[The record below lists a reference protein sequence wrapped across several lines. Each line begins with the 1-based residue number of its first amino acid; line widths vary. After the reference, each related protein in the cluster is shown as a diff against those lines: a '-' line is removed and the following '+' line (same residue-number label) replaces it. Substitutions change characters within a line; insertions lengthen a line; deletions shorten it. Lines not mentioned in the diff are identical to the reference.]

1 VSTRSN
7 RSRTVHINPAAERA
21 LANPRHV
28 AESIAAVLERPIVTE
43 VSNTPWS
50 QFSQADY
57 DISQWRRACLIDS
70 GVGNPDSKDRY
81 KLPVR
86 EPGGALNRNAIHA
99 AAGGHGV
106 SAVTGVSKDKKKAAA
121 RKLAALYRN
130 ELGEDPPPSLV
141 SMAGQGEAVGA
152 PTAGHHQA
160 LVTETPT
167 IIKTAAV
174 KPGRLLIQLIKA
186 GWSANGRFY
195 PAEVLKRDG
204 PKSFPAGTQGFIDH
218 PTEQEDVERPAGSLT
233 KLASV
238 MTKDAYYDPARKAL
252 MGETRIFAP
261 WREALT
267 DMADHIGVSIRVMAE
282 GEDGRAEGKDGWIV
296 SALAEGRSVDYV
308 TKPAAGGAIVAVLES
323 VNPQTVAEARNIGVW
338 MESRLHLALTQLADD
353 MYGNGRLSREER
365 IAVSGALGDALKAY
379 TTRVEADAPELFKRD
394 LYDEPGETARAAS
407 EAQEPATDPAV
418 TAPQAEPDSPAE
430 PAAEP
435 PAQPTQDPPPTDEP
449 APAGEPDPPGTENAG
464 SASTPTEE
472 TSMSDPP
479 GQQTPTTPGTA
490 RQVYEAE
497 VAQLRNENALI
508 KAREAGRRVL
518 AMALSEGWVP
528 PATVVRITESL
539 MERLPLTGNVL
550 DETELTK
557 LAAREL
563 ARAEQEIAE
572 AMQAAGV
579 GRPRDLGQGGGSYT
593 SGQPGL
599 GAAEVE
605 RRLEESFRALGHSD
619 KVAKVAARGRD

>member
-1 VSTRSN
+1 MSTRSN

-186 GWSANGRFY
+186 GWSANGRYY

-204 PKSFPAGTQGFIDH
+204 PKAFPAGTQGFIDH

-252 MGETRIFAP
+252 MGEVRVFAP

-379 TTRVEADAPELFKRD
+379 TTRVEADAPGLFKRD

-407 EAQEPATDPAV
+407 EAQEPETDPAS
-418 TAPQAEPDSPAE
+418 TDPPAEPDSSVGL
-430 PAAEP
+430 AAEP

-449 APAGEPDPPGTENAG
+449 APAGEPDPPGTEPAG
-464 SASTPTEE
+464 SASTEESRMTDNPGVQAPT
-472 TSMSDPP
+472 SP
-479 GQQTPTTPGTA
+479 GSA
-490 RQVYEAE
+490 RQVIEAE
-497 VAQLRNENALI
+497 LAQMRTQMSQMA
-508 KAREAGRRVL
+508 ARETARSIL
-518 AMALSEGWVP
+518 AAALSDGWIP
-528 PATVVRITESL
+528 PATVTRITESL
-539 MERLPLTGNVL
+539 LVQLPVTNGVL
-550 DETELTK
+550 DEAELTK
-557 LAAREL
+557 RVGLEL
-563 ARAEQEIAE
+563 RQAELEFAE
-572 AMQAAGV
+572 ALQAS
-579 GRPRDLGQGGGSYT
+579 GRGLVKDLGQAGSTY
-593 SGQPGL
+593 SGRPGGL
-599 GAAEVE
+599 GVAEAE
-605 RRLEESFRALGHSD
+605 SRLEKAFRTLGNSE
-619 KVAKVAARGRD
+619 KVAKVAAKGRD

>member
-1 VSTRSN
+1 MSTRSN

-186 GWSANGRFY
+186 GWSANGRYY

-204 PKSFPAGTQGFIDH
+204 PKAFPAGTQGFIDH
-218 PTEQEDVERPAGSLT
+218 PTEQENVERPAGSLT

-252 MGETRIFAP
+252 MGEVRVFAP

-296 SALAEGRSVDYV
+296 SALVEGRSVDYV

-379 TTRVEADAPELFKRD
+379 TTRVEADAPGLFKRD

-407 EAQEPATDPAV
+407 EAQEPETDPAS
-418 TAPQAEPDSPAE
+418 TDPPAGPDSPAE

-435 PAQPTQDPPPTDEP
+435 PAEPATDPPPTDEP
-449 APAGEPDPPGTENAG
+449 APAGEPDPPGTEPAG
-464 SASTPTEE
+464 PASTEESRMTDNPGVQAPT
-472 TSMSDPP
+472 SP
-479 GQQTPTTPGTA
+479 GSA
-490 RQVYEAE
+490 RQVIEAE
-497 VAQLRNENALI
+497 LAQMRTQMSQMA
-508 KAREAGRRVL
+508 ARETARSIL
-518 AMALSEGWVP
+518 AAALSDGWIP
-528 PATVVRITESL
+528 PATVTRITESL
-539 MERLPLTGNVL
+539 LVQLPVTNGVL
-550 DETELTK
+550 DEAELTK
-557 LAAREL
+557 RVGLEL
-563 ARAEQEIAE
+563 RQAELEFAE
-572 AMQAAGV
+572 ALQAS
-579 GRPRDLGQGGGSYT
+579 GRGLVKDLGQAGSTY
-593 SGQPGL
+593 SGRPGGL
-599 GAAEVE
+599 GVAEAE
-605 RRLEESFRALGHSD
+605 SRLEKAFRTLGNSD
-619 KVAKVAARGRD
+619 KVAKVAAKGRD

>member
-186 GWSANGRFY
+186 GWSANGRYY

-204 PKSFPAGTQGFIDH
+204 PKAFPAGTQGFIDH

-252 MGETRIFAP
+252 MGEVRVFAP

-282 GEDGRAEGKDGWIV
+282 GEDGKAEGKDGWIV
-296 SALAEGRSVDYV
+296 SALVEGRSVDYV

-379 TTRVEADAPELFKRD
+379 TTRVEADAPGLFKRD

-407 EAQEPATDPAV
+407 EAQEPETDPAS
-418 TAPQAEPDSPAE
+418 TDPPAGPDSPVGL
-430 PAAEP
+430 AAEP
-435 PAQPTQDPPPTDEP
+435 PAEPATDPPPTDEP
-449 APAGEPDPPGTENAG
+449 APAGEPDPPGTEPAG
-464 SASTPTEE
+464 SASTEESRMTDNPGVQAPT
-472 TSMSDPP
+472 SP
-479 GQQTPTTPGTA
+479 GSA
-490 RQVYEAE
+490 RQVIEAE
-497 VAQLRNENALI
+497 LAQMRTQMSQMA
-508 KAREAGRRVL
+508 ARETARSIL
-518 AMALSEGWVP
+518 AAALSDGWIP
-528 PATVVRITESL
+528 PATVTRITESL
-539 MERLPLTGNVL
+539 LVQLPVTNGVL
-550 DETELTK
+550 DEAELTK
-557 LAAREL
+557 RVGLEL
-563 ARAEQEIAE
+563 RQAELEFAE
-572 AMQAAGV
+572 ALQAS
-579 GRPRDLGQGGGSYT
+579 GRGLVKDLGQAGSTY
-593 SGQPGL
+593 SGRPGGL
-599 GAAEVE
+599 GVAEAE
-605 RRLEESFRALGHSD
+605 SRLEKAFRTLGNSD
-619 KVAKVAARGRD
+619 KVAKVAAKGRD